1 MRDKRSRVDTVKGG
15 RKLPAGHISARPE
28 AASTG
33 HAARIRITPVVFVA
47 GHDRLE
53 RRLVRARLERARAA
67 TASCPTSPSLRP
79 AALSRAVATRAPSR
93 RQRRATDGRTSAT
106 PAPRQAP
113 TSTCSQ
119 FLRVNVLDQVPA
131 SNSALHAAAKDEH
144 VNVIGTLLS
153 ARRYSPRGHRPRY
166 PHAPSDH
173 SEESRHARRWE
184 RLYTTPSVRVH
195 TIGAPIANVAR
206 RVMICLSTSRS
217 SLSVWVERAVGA
229 RRWGRLYTTFGAS
242 PHHRRADCQLRM

>member
-1 MRDKRSRVDTVKGG
+1 MVS
-15 RKLPAGHISARPE
+15 
-28 AASTG
+28 
-33 HAARIRITPVVFVA
+33 VA

-53 RRLVRARLERARAA
+53 RRRVRARLERARAT

-79 AALSRAVATRAPSR
+79 AAPSRAVATRAPSR

-113 TSTCSQ
+113 TSTCSR

-166 PHAPSDH
+166 PHAPS
-173 SEESRHARRWE
+173 EESRHARRW
-184 RLYTTPSVRVH
+184 
-195 TIGAPIANVAR
+195 
-206 RVMICLSTSRS
+206 
-217 SLSVWVERAVGA
+217 
-229 RRWGRLYTTFGAS
+229 GRLDVHY
-242 PHHRRADCQLRM
+242 LRCESTP